1 MLELN
6 FHPFPKIITPRL
18 VLRRLLKKDADA
30 LFEIRN
36 NVEAMRYVDRDPM
49 KTLAEA
55 KKLINTIQNNEFEN
69 NAILWVI
76 ALKEQP
82 EKMIGTI
89 GFFYIV
95 KPNYRAEIGYML
107 HPAHHGKGIVS
118 EAIRA
123 VVAYGFNH
131 MKLHSIEAILDP
143 GNTASAKVLEKN
155 GFVKEAHLRENEFFD
170 GRFLDTVIYA
180 ILDRDFLK
188 K

>member
-89 GFFYIV
+89 GFFNIV
-95 KPNYRAEIGYML
+95 KPNYRAEIGYIL
-107 HPAHHGKGIVS
+107 HPDCWNKGIMH
-118 EAIRA
+118 EAIQP
-123 VVAYGFNH
+123 VLHYGFEG
-131 MKLHSIEAILDP
+131 MKLHSIEAHINP
-143 GNTASAKVLEKN
+143 ANAASEHVLLKN
-155 GFVKEAHLRENEFFD
+155 GFVKEGHFKECFYYN
-170 GRFLDTVIYA
+170 GRFLDTVVYS
-180 ILDRDFLK
+180 LLK

>member
-89 GFFYIV
+89 GFFNIV
-95 KPNYRAEIGYML
+95 KPNRINSL
-107 HPAHHGKGIVS
+107 
-118 EAIRA
+118 
-123 VVAYGFNH
+123 
-131 MKLHSIEAILDP
+131 
-143 GNTASAKVLEKN
+143 GN
-155 GFVKEAHLRENEFFD
+155 
-170 GRFLDTVIYA
+170 
-180 ILDRDFLK
+180 
-188 K
+188 